1 MHERMESPNT
11 SPQAIEFKPSCLGQ
25 AHPNKPGTGPGCKN
39 MEPGCILIVL
49 RVSSIVCPLRSA
61 DAKSGKVV

>member
-11 SPQAIEFKPSCLGQ
+11 SPQAVELNRSCSGQ
-25 AHPNKPGTGPGCKN
+25 THSNRSGPGPGYKN
-39 MEPGCILIVL
+39 TEPGCILAIIFVPSL
-49 RVSSIVCPLRSA
+49 IRPLRSA